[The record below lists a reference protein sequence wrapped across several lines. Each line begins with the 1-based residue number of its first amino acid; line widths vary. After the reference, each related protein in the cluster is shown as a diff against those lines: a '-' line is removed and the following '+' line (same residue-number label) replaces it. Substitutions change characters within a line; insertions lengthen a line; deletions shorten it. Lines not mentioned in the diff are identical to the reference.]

1 MLPGNVG
8 GQGTKS
14 WPTLLAHV
22 QQVAVSCVAH
32 ALSLAL
38 TQQLD
43 VLQVGIHPN
52 QLRPE
57 IVESFF
63 YLWRVT
69 RDERY
74 RDWGWRAL
82 QAFEEHCRT
91 EDSGYA
97 GIEDVDVVPPTKDNT
112 QQSFWLAETLKY
124 LALLFSPE
132 DELPLDQWVLNTE
145 AHPIRPMAPLTY
157 AKGYPLRRQAS
168 QDAVA

>member
-1 MLPGNVG
+1 MR
-8 GQGTKS
+8 
-14 WPTLLAHV
+14 
-22 QQVAVSCVAH
+22 
-32 ALSLAL
+32 
-38 TQQLD
+38 
-43 VLQVGIHPN
+43 LQVGIHPN

-74 RDWGWRAL
+74 RDWGWQAF
-82 QAFEEHCRT
+82 QAFEEHFR
-91 EDSGYA
+91 
-97 GIEDVDVVPPTKDNT
+97 TKDNT

-132 DELPLDQWVLNTE
+132 YELPLDQWVLNTE

-157 AKGYPLRRQAS
+157 AEGFPLRRQAPE
-168 QDAVA
+168 DAVA

>member
-1 MLPGNVG
+1 MHHACMPCLAFTKQLNVR
-8 GQGTKS
+8 
-14 WPTLLAHV
+14 P
-22 QQVAVSCVAH
+22 
-32 ALSLAL
+32 
-38 TQQLD
+38 
-43 VLQVGIHPN
+43 QVGIHPN

-69 RDERY
+69 GDERY
-74 RDWGWRAL
+74 RDWGWQAF

-132 DELPLDQWVLNTE
+132 DELPLNQWVLNTE
-145 AHPIRPMAPLTY
+145 AHPIRPVAPLTY
-157 AKGYPLRRQAS
+157 ATGFPLRRQAS
-168 QDAVA
+168 EDAVA